1 MTEPSPAGSRRLRI
15 VEIAVLADD
24 TEFSEIVERLSTD
37 LEAVPG
43 RAREPLPRLL
53 TWYDGADLPRV
64 VQAEVL
70 EGIAP
75 GPRCRPAPAAP
86 PPSWPVV
93 HPGDFW

>member
-15 VEIAVLADD
+15 VEIAILADD
-24 TEFSEIVERLSTD
+24 NEFTEIVERLSTD
-37 LEAVPG
+37 LEAGPG
-43 RAREPLPRLL
+43 RARVPLPRLV

-70 EGIAP
+70 GSITAS
-75 GPRCRPAPAAP
+75 RCARPAPAAP
-86 PPSWPVV
+86 APAWPV